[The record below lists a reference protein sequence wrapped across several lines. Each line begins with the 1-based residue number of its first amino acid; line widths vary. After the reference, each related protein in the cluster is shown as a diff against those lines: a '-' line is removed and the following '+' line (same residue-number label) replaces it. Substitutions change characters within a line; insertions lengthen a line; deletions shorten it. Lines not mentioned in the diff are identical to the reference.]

1 MFWLAFIGVYLF
13 TLGIAGV
20 FVEYHSQIK
29 RKAAGVLYYSIRRL
43 QKIFIRIINPLG
55 EVVNERMIRE

>member
-1 MFWLAFIGVYLF
+1 MFWLAFIGAYLF
-13 TLGIAGV
+13 ALGIGGM
-20 FVEYHSQIK
+20 FVEYHRQIK